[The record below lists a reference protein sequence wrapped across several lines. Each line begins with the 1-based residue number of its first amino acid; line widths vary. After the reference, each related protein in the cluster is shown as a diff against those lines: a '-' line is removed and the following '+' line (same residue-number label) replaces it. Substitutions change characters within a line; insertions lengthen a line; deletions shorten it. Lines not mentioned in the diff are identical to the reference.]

1 MKRNRIENLRELADS
16 FVQRVRQKL
25 SGPIEG
31 EPEDQLRAPLESLLE
46 GYGKLT
52 GKSIVC
58 KGETRLAGRLGKPDY
73 SILVDGALAG
83 IIEIKA
89 PGKGADPDRYK
100 GHDKR
105 QWERFKDGPNVLY
118 TDGNDWALF
127 HSGKRHSH
135 CRLIA
140 DIASAKAKGPDA
152 DAARALDE
160 LFGVFLGWNPEIP
173 AEFKD
178 WAKALAPLCR
188 LLRHAVEEAVRAEN
202 SNLNGL
208 AKDWRHLLFPTATD
222 AQFADAYAQT
232 VTFALLLARLDGADV
247 EKLSEAEQKL
257 QSQHSLLARALQI
270 LTEASARDEIEP
282 ALSILQRFLNQ
293 LRPKGGADWL
303 YFYEYFLE
311 EYDADL
317 RKNAGVYYTP
327 VEVVRCQV
335 RLVDEILRERLG
347 KARGYCDKDVVT
359 LDPAVGTGTYLLG
372 VIDHALERIK
382 REEGEGAVPARA
394 KALAANLY
402 GFERMV
408 GPYAVAELRV
418 SRAVAE
424 HGSKLPKSGLTILL
438 TDTLESP
445 FTQPEELPQFLKPIS
460 EHHERALKIKES
472 VPVIVCLG
480 NPPYDRHAA
489 SATTD
494 ESKTGGWVRY
504 GEFGK
509 PGKGNIPILEDF
521 IAPARRA
528 GRGRHI
534 HNLYNLYV
542 YFWRWALWKVFE
554 HPKEGA
560 GVVSFITASSYL
572 VGPGFAGMREH
583 LRRVCD
589 ELWIINLGGEGRGSR
604 REENVFDI
612 QTPVCIGIGLR
623 REKRDANRPA
633 DVYYIRFR
641 GTRAEKLRKLN
652 RIVHFKDLKWRK
664 CPNGWQD
671 KFWPMGQEEYFGWPL
686 VTDLFPWQQ
695 SGVKAGRTWVIAP
708 DQDTLKRRCRI
719 LVRAQKTSRSEYF
732 KESPTGRKIHDS
744 PMEFQSKGPRL
755 KSISTLDDS
764 LGIKLAR
771 YSYRSFDRAWII
783 GDPRFIDRPS
793 PSLWLAQS
801 TRQCYFTTI
810 STTPLGGGPAATAC
824 AYIPDLHHFMGSFGA
839 KDVFPLYRDA
849 NAKVANISTGHLDAL
864 STHFGKLLQAES
876 LFAYCYGILA
886 NPGFSDR
893 FRGELESCEL
903 RIPITK
909 DISSFRKIESI
920 GRRLLWLHTYGER
933 FSPASKSATQISAGR
948 ARCAVAVSD
957 APDQYPETF
966 SYDEVGGCLHVG
978 DGVFGPVPQEMVN
991 FEVSGVKV
999 VQSWLGYRMKD
1010 RKGKK
1015 SSPLDDVHPE
1025 RWTADFT
1032 TELLQL
1038 LWVLEATLDEY
1049 PKMAKLLDEVLA
1061 GPLFTAG
1068 EFPPVPEALRRPP
1081 REPGDEYV
1089 GDIEEL
1095 G

>member
-46 GYGKLT
+46 SYGKLT

-118 TDGNDWALF
+118 TDGNEWALF

-327 VEVVRCQV
+327 VEIVRCQV

-347 KARGYCDKDVVT
+347 KTRGYCDKDVVT

-382 REEGEGAVPARA
+382 REEGEGTLAARA
-394 KALAANLY
+394 KALASNLY

-418 SRAVAE
+418 SRALRDRKTA
-424 HGSKLPKSGLTILL
+424 LPKGGLTILL

-460 EHHERALKIKES
+460 EHHERALKVKES
-472 VPVIVCLG
+472 VSVIVCLG

-509 PGKGNIPILEDF
+509 PEKGNIPILEDF

-604 REENVFDI
+604 REENVFAI
-612 QTPVCIGIGLR
+612 QTPVCIGIAVRTG
-623 REKRDANRPA
+623 ETNKNKPANVHYVRLQ
-633 DVYYIRFR
+633 
-641 GTRAEKLRKLN
+641 GTRVDKLRKLD
-652 RIVHFKDLKWRK
+652 RIVRFKDVKWQK
-664 CPNGWQD
+664 CPTGWQD
-671 KFWPMGQEEYFGWPL
+671 KFWPIGKGDYFGWPL
-686 VTDLFPWQQ
+686 LTDLFPWQQ

-708 DQDTLKRRCRI
+708 DENTLKRRCSI
-719 LVRAQKTSRSEYF
+719 LVKARKTSQDQYF

-744 PMEFQSKGPRL
+744 PMSFLTTGPRL
-755 KSISTLDDS
+755 KSVSTLDDVK
-764 LGIKLAR
+764 GIDITR
-771 YSYRSFDRAWII
+771 YAYRSFDRSWII

-793 PSLWLAQS
+793 PSLWQTQS
-801 TRQCYFTTI
+801 KKQCYMTSLF
-810 STTPLGGGPAATAC
+810 TTPLGVGPATTAC
-824 AYIPDLHHFMGSFGA
+824 AHVPDLDHFRGSFGA
-839 KDVFPLYRDA
+839 KAVLALYRDQA
-849 NAKVANISTGHLDAL
+849 GTISNVLPG
-864 STHFGKLLQAES
+864 LLEELEKIYHKPVSPES
-876 LFAYCYGILA
+876 FFAYCYGILA
-886 NPGFSDR
+886 QPSYTER
-893 FRGELESCEL
+893 FYEEHESCEI
-903 RIPITK
+903 RVPVTK
-909 DISSFRKIESI
+909 DFVSFRKIEMI
-920 GRRLLWLHTYGER
+920 GRKLLWLHTYGER
-933 FSPASKSATQISAGR
+933 FVPQGKTDGTIPSGR
-948 ARCAVAVSD
+948 ARCVKAVADESERY
-957 APDQYPETF
+957 PEHFSYEDQYQTLTI
-966 SYDEVGGCLHVG
+966 GGG
-978 DGVFGPVPQEMVN
+978 AFTPVSKDVYE
-991 FEVSGVKV
+991 FEVSGLRV

-1025 RWTADFT
+1025 TWTADFT

-1068 EFPPVPEALRRPP
+1068 EFPPVPDALRRPP